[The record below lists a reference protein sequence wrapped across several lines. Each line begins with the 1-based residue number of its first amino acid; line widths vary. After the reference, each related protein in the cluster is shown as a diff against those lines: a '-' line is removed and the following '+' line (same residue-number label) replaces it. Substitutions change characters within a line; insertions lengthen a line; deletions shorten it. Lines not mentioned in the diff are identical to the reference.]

1 MRADIVFEQIVEHGA
16 GGLQCGGVWQVWL
29 GLMRLIGV
37 LIGCAWSN
45 GCNIAC
51 GIKRE
56 QFLPQCAAG
65 RQQSA
70 DGVVLVVECATA
82 GVVDVDQLTN
92 AVVGVAA
99 GVT

>member
-1 MRADIVFEQIVEHGA
+1 
-16 GGLQCGGVWQVWL
+16 
-29 GLMRLIGV
+29 MRLIGV

-45 GCNIAC
+45 GRNIAC
-51 GIKRE
+51 GVKRE

-92 AVVGVAA
+92 AVVGVAT
-99 GVT
+99 GVEYACFR